1 MLSELCL
8 QLKGKELYLEEPP
21 PNLVGIIILQLV
33 LIALNA
39 IFACAEIAI
48 ISVNE
53 TKLAKMAADGDKRAK
68 KLLKLKEDPSKF
80 LSAIQVAITLAGFL
94 GSAFA
99 AENIAGPVAEAV
111 KNAGSPVP
119 EDTLRI
125 IFVIVITL
133 ALSYLTLVFGELVPK
148 RVAMKKTEKIAIAL
162 MGLVSAISVIFKPIV
177 FLLTKS
183 TNLVLRM
190 LGIDPNEEDEQAS
203 EEEIRLIVDASA
215 ESGTIDIDEKELIQ
229 NVFEFDDITAGEIA
243 THRTDVSMLW
253 AEETMD
259 EWAQTIHNIRHTL
272 YPVCEDSADNV
283 IGILNAKDYFRL
295 DDKSKES
302 VMANAVH
309 PAYFVPENIKADVLF
324 ANMKKTG
331 NTLAVVL
338 DEYGGMVGIVT
349 MNDLVECIMGDL
361 GDDDSESGEEVPDI
375 EKLSDTTWKIR
386 GNIELEELEEE
397 LGIEIEK
404 GDYDTF
410 TGLVFG
416 TLELIPDD
424 GEQQI
429 ELDIGR
435 LRIHVTKVEDHQISE
450 ATVEVLPPEEK
461 EENEEE

>member
-461 EENEEE
+461 EEEEEE

>member
-1 MLSELCL
+1 M
-8 QLKGKELYLEEPP
+8 EEPP

-99 AENIAGPVAEAV
+99 AENIAGPIAEAV

-386 GNIELEELEEE
+386 GNIELEELEEK

>member
-1 MLSELCL
+1 M
-8 QLKGKELYLEEPP
+8 EEPP

-68 KLLKLKEDPSKF
+68 KLLKLKEEPSKF

-99 AENIAGPVAEAV
+99 AENIAGPIAEAV

-162 MGLVSAISVIFKPIV
+162 MGLVSAISIIFKPIV

-461 EENEEE
+461 EEDEEE

>member
-1 MLSELCL
+1 M
-8 QLKGKELYLEEPP
+8 EEPP

-99 AENIAGPVAEAV
+99 AENIAGPIAEAV

-461 EENEEE
+461 EEEEEE

>member
-99 AENIAGPVAEAV
+99 AENIAGPIAEAV

-461 EENEEE
+461 EESEEE

>member
-99 AENIAGPVAEAV
+99 AENIAGPIAGAV

>member
-1 MLSELCL
+1 M
-8 QLKGKELYLEEPP
+8 EEPP

-99 AENIAGPVAEAV
+99 AENIAGPIAEAV

-331 NTLAVVL
+331 NTLAIVV

-461 EENEEE
+461 EEEEEE

>member
-1 MLSELCL
+1 LLSELCL

>member
-1 MLSELCL
+1 M
-8 QLKGKELYLEEPP
+8 EEPP

-99 AENIAGPVAEAV
+99 AENIAGPIAEAV

-190 LGIDPNEEDEQAS
+190 MGIDPNEEDEQAS

-295 DDKSKES
+295 DDKSRES

-461 EENEEE
+461 EEDEEE